1 MEIHSGPA
9 SAYAPHGAALL
20 DYFRNHTSATLSCY
34 QDGGRDDVPGST
46 VRAISIEGL
55 KSIDPE
61 RRMPALGHSCRS
73 SRVSTTSDPPQR
85 ADVRPRSGLVRGPL
99 ADITATAPGMRW
111 NADAFAEMHR
121 FIAVT
126 ACGE

>member
-55 KSIDPE
+55 KSIDPRGE
-61 RRMPALGHSCRS
+61 CRLWVI
-73 SRVSTTSDPPQR
+73 RVDLVASLPLPI
-85 ADVRPRSGLVRGPL
+85 RPREPTLGRGRGWSGG
-99 ADITATAPGMRW
+99 
-111 NADAFAEMHR
+111 H
-121 FIAVT
+121 
-126 ACGE
+126 